1 MTTLPAHIAEHY
13 YSLHQ
18 PASGRQAPDHSTHAA
33 AVIDGFV
40 NEYTAEEASREL
52 WLLFS
57 GALTSEHL
65 PYSDMAQ
72 ERKCMLHFYEY
83 TKALLE
89 ATYALRVAG

>member
-13 YSLHQ
+13 YSLHH
-18 PASGRQAPDHSTHAA
+18 PNPDTVADAA
-33 AVIDGFV
+33 AVIDGFI
-40 NEYTAEEASREL
+40 NEYTAEEAGREL

-65 PYSDMAQ
+65 PYSDIAQ

-89 ATYALRVAG
+89 ATYVLRTIKN

>member
-13 YSLHQ
+13 YSLHNT
-18 PASGRQAPDHSTHAA
+18 ASAA
-33 AVIDGFV
+33 DATAVIDGFV
-40 NEYTAEEASREL
+40 NEYTAEEAGREL

-65 PYSDMAQ
+65 PYSDIAQ

-89 ATYALRVAG
+89 ATYALRVTG